1 MDLLSFGRST
11 QTGME
16 VFEYEDLIREENL
29 KDPQFLYATLSES
42 LDAYMI
48 TNLQPNTNYAVAINV
63 QVKYG
68 TIMNNPIHYINR
80 RLGFQL
86 DFTLTMR
93 HRVPISQ
100 ITSRR
105 LD

>member
-1 MDLLSFGRST
+1 MFSTIEKEQADRRMDLLSFGRST

-68 TIMNNPIHYINR
+68 TIMNNPIHCR
-80 RLGFQL
+80 VQ
-86 DFTLTMR
+86 TLPGTGYKWK
-93 HRVPISQ
+93 
-100 ITSRR
+100 
-105 LD
+105 